1 MQFLLFHNRI
11 KTFSTKDYIAHLP
24 YIEFAMSRLQQQWFF
39 QILLNDMHLALIIDE
54 LKQLVCIMRYQYT
67 CT

>member
-1 MQFLLFHNRI
+1 
-11 KTFSTKDYIAHLP
+11 
-24 YIEFAMSRLQQQWFF
+24 MSWLQQQWFF

-67 CT
+67 RT

>member
-1 MQFLLFHNRI
+1 MRFI
-11 KTFSTKDYIAHLP
+11 LP
-24 YIEFAMSRLQQQWFF
+24 YIKFAMSRLQQQWSF

-54 LKQLVCIMRYQYT
+54 LEQLACIVRYQYT